1 MVSLFRGSRKRRG
14 FTMIELVFAI
24 VIMALAVITI
34 PTILVSNAR
43 HVETNLLQEAVL
55 MATAQMGQT
64 LSYKWDDNSSLNTTL
79 AKTEALD
86 IGNPGDSELFRV
98 NFDHFYHN
106 GDINASDFRR
116 GHFLEPLHRRMS
128 PPYGA
133 EVRTVSGGLGADSVG
148 EVMDDIDDIASY
160 SSTLTDTDEF
170 GYKGTYRITGG
181 AAYVTDAAAYNANTI
196 AFNFNPSGVAIS
208 NLKMI
213 TINVEKQDSAGN
225 FQPVVL
231 LRSFAAN
238 IGETDF
244 YHREF

>member
-1 MVSLFRGSRKRRG
+1 
-14 FTMIELVFAI
+14 MIELVFAI

-34 PTILVSNAR
+34 PTIIMSNAR
-43 HVETNLLQEAVL
+43 NVETNLLQEAVL

-64 LSYKWDDNSSLNTTL
+64 LSYQWDDNSSLNTTL

-98 NFDHFYHN
+98 NFDFFYNN

-133 EVRTVSGGLGADSVG
+133 EVRTASAVLGQDGA
-148 EVMDDIDDIASY
+148 EAAMDDVDDIADY
-160 SSTLTDTDEF
+160 SQTLTETDEF

-181 AAYVTDAAAYNANTI
+181 AAYVSDAATYSNNNI
-196 AFNFNPSGVAIS
+196 AFNFNPGAVAIS
-208 NLKMI
+208 NIKMI